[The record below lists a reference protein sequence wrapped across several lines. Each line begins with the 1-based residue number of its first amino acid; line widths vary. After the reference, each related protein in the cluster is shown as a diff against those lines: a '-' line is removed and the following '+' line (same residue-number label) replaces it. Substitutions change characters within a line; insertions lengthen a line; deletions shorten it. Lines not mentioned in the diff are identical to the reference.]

1 MKMTASPVAIL
12 SIGLVTPVGLTVPAA
27 CAAIRAGL
35 TNPTETRFM
44 TSSGEWIT
52 GHQVPLEKQWGG
64 RTRLAKMAA
73 LAIRECLTA
82 LPSQDWAD
90 IPLVLCVAESGR
102 PGRLDGLEDR
112 LPEEIQEE
120 LGARFA
126 GQTFVVPHGRVSLFA
141 ALMHARELMASSS
154 TPRVLIVSTDSLL
167 SGPTL
172 SSYDRNRRLL
182 GAANSNGFQPG
193 EGAGAILIGPRTRG
207 QLMCTGVGVGVEP
220 AHIDSGQ
227 PLRSD
232 GLVQAIKAALLD
244 AGSPA
249 DSLDFRITD
258 IAGEQYYFKEASLA
272 LSRLLR
278 TRKEE
283 FDIWNPAESIGESG
297 AMAGAA
303 MIAIAD
309 AACRKGY
316 APGTHIL
323 LHAANDDGKRGA
335 AIFRFP
341 SEEGSGL

>member
-1 MKMTASPVAIL
+1 MTAPVAIL
-12 SIGLVTPVGLTVPAA
+12 SIGLVTSVGLSAPAA

-35 TNPTETRFM
+35 TNPTETGFM
-44 TSSGEWIT
+44 TSSGELIT

-73 LAIRECLTA
+73 LATKECLAA
-82 LPSQDWAD
+82 LPPRDWAD
-90 IPLVLCVAESGR
+90 IPLVVCVAESGR
-102 PGRLDGLEDR
+102 PGRLEGLEDR

-126 GQTFVVPHGRVSLFA
+126 GRPFVVPHGRVSLFA
-141 ALMHARELMASSS
+141 ALMHARELMERSSS
-154 TPRVLIVSTDSLL
+154 PRVLIVCTDSLL

-182 GAANSNGFQPG
+182 GARNSNGLQPG
-193 EGAGAILIGPRTRG
+193 EGAGAVLIGPRTRG
-207 QLMCTGVGVGVEP
+207 QLLCTGVGAGVEP
-220 AHIDSGQ
+220 APIDSGQ

-283 FDIWNPAESIGESG
+283 FDIWNPAESIGETG
-297 AMAGAA
+297 AVVGVA
-303 MIAIAD
+303 MIAIAA

-323 LHAANDDGKRGA
+323 LHAANDDGGRGA

-341 SEEGSGL
+341 SEDGSGL